1 MSAGGTL
8 LAVAG
13 PTAAGK
19 SRMAVEVARELGDV
33 EILSCDSMAVY
44 RGLDVLAAKPT
55 AAERRAVPH
64 HLLDLADT
72 DEDFSAVRFREVA
85 RRTIAEVHERGS
97 VPLLVGGSGLWFRA
111 VVDDLEFAPTD
122 PDVRRRLEAGE
133 PDELHERL
141 ADVDPEA
148 ADRIDPRNV
157 RRVVRALEIHELTG
171 RPPSE
176 LRRSWERFEGPY
188 DLTVVAL
195 TWDRDELRR
204 RVVERIHRQL
214 ADALLE
220 EVEGARRRGVSR
232 TSAQALGMKEMLE
245 HLEGRCTL
253 EEATELFIR
262 NAKAFVRRQLS
273 WFRRDPRIE
282 WVDASALGWEGARER
297 ILDGFRGALGEEG
310 ATPPSRRGRTS
321 RP

>member
-1 MSAGGTL
+1 MTKGAL
-8 LAVAG
+8 LAIVG

-44 RGLDVLAAKPT
+44 RGLDVVAAKPPE
-55 AAERRAVPH
+55 ADRGGVPH
-64 HLLDLADT
+64 HLLDLADP
-72 DEDFSAVRFREVA
+72 DETFSAVRFRDVA
-85 RRTIAEVHERGS
+85 RGAIDDVRGRGCA
-97 VPLLVGGSGLWFRA
+97 PLLVGGSGLWFRA

-122 PDVRRRLEAGE
+122 PEVRARLEAGDPE
-133 PDELHERL
+133 ELHGRL
-141 ADVDPEA
+141 AAVDPEA
-148 ADRIDPRNV
+148 AERIDPRNV

-188 DLTVVAL
+188 DLTVVGL
-195 TWDRDELRR
+195 TWHRDELRR
-204 RVVERIHRQL
+204 RAVERIHRQL
-214 ADALLE
+214 ADGLLE
-220 EVEGARRRGVSR
+220 EVQRARRRGVSR
-232 TSAQALGMKEMLE
+232 TAAQALGVKEMLE
-245 HLEGRCTL
+245 HLEGRLTL
-253 EEATELFIR
+253 EEATELFVR

-297 ILDGFRGALGEEG
+297 IVSRFREALG
-310 ATPPSRRGRTS
+310 ASD
-321 RP
+321 